1 MSSTITNDSMTNYN
15 RVLSLVAM
23 LLTAALVAVG
33 CTTEV
38 DYTMGEEFIPEQQ
51 KMEMRHRTYRAG
63 EMMEGSTTVAMPL
76 SATHLYMTDSIPSAN
91 MVMGYFGKERSDIY
105 GNRTAGFMTQMLF
118 GLSLDEERG
127 WGYRPIFDSMT
138 MSLYITNYHGDTTH
152 KQRFEVYEITSND
165 YFRLPED
172 KDTSFYINFDP
183 TPYIS
188 SEPIFEFTFPNQER
202 GIYVGDIENPEEC
215 IVRLE
220 ETPATAEYIER
231 LMLLTDLDDN
241 GGYALDTDGLYVV
254 GNELAFLDKVR
265 GIYIKPAEDNHM
277 GEGAMFATQLEKSY
291 LRLYARGRYE
301 EDPTIIR
308 DTTDMTYCFYIDPE
322 DYDVKAGN
330 VSINTVQHDL
340 SAVSSFNPDVIEQ
353 HEEVLIGYVDG
364 MGGVVTELTFSDEL
378 IQSLADIALDH
389 EDAVVSVNQ
398 AHLTIYLEGSAYDY
412 TTIDPMYITPL
423 LNAAMPRMGLYTNY
437 AQRISV
443 TDYAYSKEGSYTL
456 AFDGN
461 INRSRGCYTMDISS
475 YIQSLMMAARDNLLE
490 DGKTVNLDKFSA
502 GYTPEEESLVQFRHF
517 YIAPTVDGLFGMDR
531 QAIIGG
537 DGEVNGKSNESPI
550 TLEITY
556 TIVR

>member
-1 MSSTITNDSMTNYN
+1 MTNYN

-23 LLTAALVAVG
+23 LLTAALLAVG

-63 EMMEGSTTVAMPL
+63 EMKEGDTNVAMPL
-76 SATHLYMTDSIPSAN
+76 STTHLYMTDSIPSAN

-105 GNRTAGFMTQMLF
+105 GDRTAGFMTQMLF
-118 GLSLDEERG
+118 GLSLDEKRG

-138 MSLYITNYHGDTTH
+138 MSLYITDFHGDTTQ
-152 KQRFEVYEITSND
+152 KQRFEIYEITSND
-165 YFRLPED
+165 YFQLPKD

-188 SEPIFEFTFPNQER
+188 SEPIFEFTFPNQEK

-241 GGYALDTDGLYVV
+241 GGYALDPDGLYVA
-254 GNELAFLDKVR
+254 GNEEAFLDKVR
-265 GIYIKPAEDNHM
+265 GIYIKPAENNT
-277 GEGAMFATQLEKSY
+277 GEGAMFATQLEESY

-308 DTTDMTYCFYIDPE
+308 DTTNMTYCFFIDPD
-322 DYDVKAGN
+322 DYDIKAGN
-330 VSINTVQHDL
+330 VSINTVKHDL

-378 IQSLADIALDH
+378 IQSLADIALSR
-389 EDAVVSVNQ
+389 EGAVVSVNQ

-423 LNAAMPRMGLYTNY
+423 LDAAMPRMGLYTDY

-490 DGKTVNLDKFSA
+490 DGKTVNLDKFRV
-502 GYTPEEESLVQFRHF
+502 GYTPEEESLERYRHF
-517 YIAPTVDGLFGMDR
+517 YIAPTVDGLFGMNR

-537 DGEVNGKSNESPI
+537 DGEVNGVSNESPI

-556 TIVR
+556 TIVN

>member
-1 MSSTITNDSMTNYN
+1 M
-15 RVLSLVAM
+15 LSLVAM

-138 MSLYITNYHGDTTH
+138 MSLYITDYHGDTTH

-340 SAVSSFNPDVIEQ
+340 SDVSSFNPDVIEQ
-353 HEEVLIGYVDG
+353 HGEVLIGYVDG

-378 IQSLADIALDH
+378 IQSLADIALGH

>member
-1 MSSTITNDSMTNYN
+1 M
-15 RVLSLVAM
+15 LSLVAM

>member
-1 MSSTITNDSMTNYN
+1 M
-15 RVLSLVAM
+15 LSLVAM
-23 LLTAALVAVG
+23 LLTAALTVVG

-63 EMMEGSTTVAMPL
+63 KMEEGGITAAMPL
-76 SATHLYMTDSIPSAN
+76 STTHLYMTDSIPSAN

-105 GNRTAGFMTQMLF
+105 GDRTAGFMTQMLF

-138 MSLYITNYHGDTTH
+138 MSLYITDYHGDTTH
-152 KQRFEVYEITSND
+152 KQRFEIYEITSND
-165 YFRLPED
+165 YFQLPKD
-172 KDTSFYINFDP
+172 RDTSFYINFDP

-188 SEPIFEFTFPNQER
+188 SEPIFEFTFPNQEK

-215 IVRLE
+215 VVRLE

-241 GGYALDTDGLYVV
+241 GGYALDPDGLYVA
-254 GNELAFLDKVR
+254 GNEKAFLDKVR
-265 GIYIKPAEDNHM
+265 GIYIKPAEDNT
-277 GEGAMFATQLEKSY
+277 GEGAMFATQLEESY

-308 DTTDMTYCFYIDPE
+308 DTTDMTYCFFIDPD
-322 DYDVKAGN
+322 DYDIKAGN
-330 VSINTVQHDL
+330 VSINTVKHDL

-378 IQSLADIALDH
+378 IQSLADIALSR
-389 EDAVVSVNQ
+389 EGAVVSVNQ
-398 AHLTIYLEGSAYDY
+398 ALMTIYLEGSAYDY
-412 TTIDPMYITPL
+412 TTIDPMYITPIL
-423 LNAAMPRMGLYTNY
+423 DAAMPRMGLYTDY
-437 AQRISV
+437 AQRIAV

-475 YIQSLMMAARDNLLE
+475 FIQSLMMAARDNLLE
-490 DGKTVNLDKFSA
+490 DGKTVNLDKFRV
-502 GYTPEEESLVQFRHF
+502 GYTPEEESLAQFRHI
-517 YIAPTVDGLFGMDR
+517 YIAPTADGLFGMNR

-537 DGEVNGKSNESPI
+537 DGVINGQSNESPI

-556 TIVR
+556 TIIN